1 MITLGLPTFF
11 ITINPFDIDSSL
23 VLYLADFSENIKI
36 SHDQIPNFM
45 KRAQISASNPVACA

>member
-36 SHDQIPNFM
+36 SQDQIPNFM
-45 KRAQISASNPVACA
+45 KRA